1 VSARGHSRLRR
12 LAASINESLLRA
24 WLEPLLA
31 GLPGVALFDAHTHI
45 GSNDPDGAR
54 LTREQLI
61 DILAPL
67 DARGVVFAMHEPGSY
82 REANDHILE
91 EAARSDGRLVPFCR
105 LDPNDGA
112 VAEAARCVELG
123 ARGIKLHP
131 RSDGFLMGSPEARKV
146 FEFAGAHR
154 LPVLVHAG
162 RGIPALGRHTLEYS
176 EQFPDARIILAH
188 AAVSDLS
195 WIWRH
200 MPDHPNVFIDTSWW
214 VPVDLTFLFSRVRP
228 GQILF
233 ASDVPYGAPALNA
246 ILTMRC
252 GLQAGLSPDQL
263 IAVCGAQLERL
274 LAGEDPIDLGPAPGP
289 RDAGR
294 DLVLERVYLYAMV
307 ALGRMIAG
315 APADEIIALAELA
328 ASVEEDAP
336 QAAACLTLRELI
348 GLQAEAI
355 AEVGAKE
362 LATPST
368 QRLALLSPLLLAATL
383 AATPDVPAPQG
394 SPVGGAT
401 ST

>member
-1 VSARGHSRLRR
+1 
-12 LAASINESLLRA
+12 
-24 WLEPLLA
+24 
-31 GLPGVALFDAHTHI
+31 VALFDAHTHI
-45 GSNDPDGAR
+45 GANDPDGAR

-67 DARGVVFAMHEPGSY
+67 DARGVVFPMHEPGGY
-82 REANDHILE
+82 REANELILE
-91 EAARSDGRLVPFCR
+91 EAARSGGRLVPFCR
-105 LDPNDGA
+105 LNPNDGA
-112 VAEAARCVELG
+112 AAEASRCVERG

-131 RSDGFLMGSPEARKV
+131 RSDDFLMGSPEAREI
-146 FEFAGAHR
+146 FAFAGERR

-176 EQFPDARIILAH
+176 EEFPGARIILAH

-214 VPVDLTFLFSRVRP
+214 VPVDLTFLFSYVSP

-246 ILTMRC
+246 ILTIRC
-252 GLQAGLSPDQL
+252 GLQARLAPDQL
-263 IAVCGAQLERL
+263 RAVCGAQLERL
-274 LAGEDPIDLGPAPGP
+274 LGAEDPLDVGPAPGP
-289 RDAGR
+289 PDGER

-315 APADEIIALAELA
+315 APADDIIAMAELA
-328 ASVEEDAP
+328 ASVEEGAP
-336 QAAACLTLRELI
+336 QAAACKRISELI
-348 GLQAEAI
+348 ALQAGAI
-355 AEVGAKE
+355 AEVGAKD

-383 AATPDVPAPQG
+383 AATPDVAAPEG
-394 SPVGGAT
+394 TPVGGAT
-401 ST
+401 